1 MAPPSLCTPLISIKF
16 WPWDSKGPWQT
27 TWVGGLQWDGGMVAV
42 AFISQIF
49 YPGSSQRN
57 CGFAWLILLS
67 SSQDSWFITS
77 VLGWRDYYLT
87 IETETEIEIWMLLWS
102 EVQGKQVPGV
112 PTTDVVVTIMC
123 ESSLQPSQIGL
134 SRFANW
140 IWSFIYNNFQ
150 LFWSFPPFPHLLY
163 TATV

>member
-1 MAPPSLCTPLISIKF
+1 MR
-16 WPWDSKGPWQT
+16 WGN
-27 TWVGGLQWDGGMVAV
+27 GGSCFYKPDLT
-42 AFISQIF
+42 F

-57 CGFAWLILLS
+57 RGFAWLILLS

-134 SRFANW
+134 SRFAN
-140 IWSFIYNNFQ
+140 
-150 LFWSFPPFPHLLY
+150 
-163 TATV
+163 